1 MKSREEL
8 IMDIIAENGFVTVR
22 YLCEKLH
29 YSTATI
35 NRDLNKLQQQKRIVR
50 SNGGA
55 ELTQRRYV
63 PFVFRVEKNKEI
75 KKRLSQEAARFVQD
89 GQTVYVNS
97 STTLQY
103 LAPYLVPL
111 KALRVVTNNLNL
123 ASYLSNEN
131 LTVFC
136 LGGEI
141 VERPYVT
148 GGPHAVWDAA
158 NYLYDVMFFCT
169 SAATGD
175 GIILGPKDPSL
186 YRAVLKNAKK
196 VVYVID
202 SSKIDLNRTHVVCD
216 FSQVDVVISDYA
228 FRDEVKAQY
237 PHTEFVHVTL

>member
-8 IMDIIAENGFVTVR
+8 IMDIIAENGFLTVR
-22 YLCEKLH
+22 YLCETLH

-55 ELTQRRYV
+55 ELTQRQYV
-63 PFVFRVEKNKEI
+63 PFVFRTEKNKAI
-75 KKRLSQEAARFVQD
+75 KKRLSEEASHLVQD
-89 GQTVYVNS
+89 GQTIYINS

-111 KALRVVTNNLNL
+111 KNLQVVTNNLNL

-141 VERPYVT
+141 VEKPYVT
-148 GGPHAVWDAA
+148 GGSHAALDAA
-158 NYLYDVMFFCT
+158 NYLYDTMFFCT
-169 SAATGD
+169 SAATSN
-175 GIILGPKDPSL
+175 GIIQGPKDTSL
-186 YRAVLKNAKK
+186 YKTVLKNARK
-196 VVYVID
+196 VVFVID
-202 SSKIDLNRTHVVCD
+202 SSKIDLHRTHVVCD
-216 FSQVDVVISDYA
+216 FSQVDVVISDYV

-237 PHTEFVHVTL
+237 PRTEFVEVSL